1 MLVEDPKKKS
11 IFKRLKESLFGKSET
26 SSIGTYT
33 RATSVKESSIKESHT
48 KEPTANETQANVEA
62 SPAQAKQSISLTP
75 RQVLIFIVFLLLL
88 YMNYENYSKP
98 DHEEQDILLFFSAI
112 LCVPLFFLYGKDKSN
127 KSVDIDDEDD
137 DEFYGEPIP
146 EKVKK
151 INITELYQSSD
162 FIFPN
167 IISGNKKAFF
177 SGRLFYQ
184 WQGAEIPKIGEVVTL
199 TDVFD
204 DSPIVDIKFTDI
216 SILPYKDISEN
227 DAELDGYFGFKE
239 WKLFL
244 YTVLSNEL
252 STYYSSN
259 IVLAKPSY
267 LAIQELNTV
276 NDDFH
281 VPQTDLSLGIKN
293 HQIIDNFEMLIEH
306 FEVTKIYPRTYEQW
320 IDSAVDLLE
329 LVMSENE
336 AKTDANVLLS
346 HVTGKS
352 KSQIFA
358 FSETLLNEHELK
370 RLSGFLIRRA
380 KGEPIAYIL
389 REKEFW
395 SLPLNVSENTLI
407 PRPDTETLVEKAL
420 QIATKQLRK
429 NPRNFR
435 VLDLGTGTG
444 AIALALSS
452 ELTPICK
459 DQKIELEIIGVDLTP
474 EIVELARSNAT
485 KNGLKGR
492 FLQSNWFEDIEG
504 QFDLIVSN
512 PPYIDEKDE
521 HLLKGDVRFEPNSA
535 LVAAENGLADL
546 RQIIN
551 EAPKYLKNDGYL
563 LLEHGWK
570 QGDTVRSIFQQNS
583 WQEVET
589 VRDYGDN
596 ERVTLGCWK
605 TDVSR

>member
-1 MLVEDPKKKS
+1 M
-11 IFKRLKESLFGKSET
+11 
-26 SSIGTYT
+26 
-33 RATSVKESSIKESHT
+33 
-48 KEPTANETQANVEA
+48 
-62 SPAQAKQSISLTP
+62 
-75 RQVLIFIVFLLLL
+75 
-88 YMNYENYSKP
+88 
-98 DHEEQDILLFFSAI
+98 
-112 LCVPLFFLYGKDKSN
+112 
-127 KSVDIDDEDD
+127 
-137 DEFYGEPIP
+137 
-146 EKVKK
+146 
-151 INITELYQSSD
+151 
-162 FIFPN
+162 
-167 IISGNKKAFF
+167 
-177 SGRLFYQ
+177 
-184 WQGAEIPKIGEVVTL
+184 VTL

-370 RLSGFLIRRA
+370 DYLVFL
-380 KGEPIAYIL
+380 
-389 REKEFW
+389 F
-395 SLPLNVSENTLI
+395 
-407 PRPDTETLVEKAL
+407 
-420 QIATKQLRK
+420 
-429 NPRNFR
+429 
-435 VLDLGTGTG
+435 
-444 AIALALSS
+444 
-452 ELTPICK
+452 
-459 DQKIELEIIGVDLTP
+459 
-474 EIVELARSNAT
+474 VELKANRLLIFFVK
-485 KNGLKGR
+485 KNFG
-492 FLQSNWFEDIEG
+492 
-504 QFDLIVSN
+504 
-512 PPYIDEKDE
+512 
-521 HLLKGDVRFEPNSA
+521 HC
-535 LVAAENGLADL
+535 
-546 RQIIN
+546 
-551 EAPKYLKNDGYL
+551 
-563 LLEHGWK
+563 H
-570 QGDTVRSIFQQNS
+570 
-583 WQEVET
+583 
-589 VRDYGDN
+589 
-596 ERVTLGCWK
+596 
-605 TDVSR
+605 